1 MGDPNTDGQ
10 VHDFN
15 PGITQRGLFWTA
27 FAPHNSV
34 QVNLRAGTACLTV
47 RHMPMQDYFNF
58 ENAGVGGGAPPT
70 PAVVSFRVVWNAV
83 GHTMR
88 FDNATQKF
96 RGVFRNASAQME
108 WSARTGDFTFQSA
121 PLDESWTE
129 PAPPPLEGLAAQLGW
144 ERNGSFYRRD
154 EDDDEDDGR
163 SDD

>member
-1 MGDPNTDGQ
+1 MEDTQ
-10 VHDFN
+10 IHDFN
-15 PGITQRGLFWTA
+15 PGITPRGLFWTA

-47 RHMPMQDYFNF
+47 RHMPMQDYFDF
-58 ENAGVGGGAPPT
+58 KNAVVGGGAQPT

-83 GHTMR
+83 GNTMR

-108 WSARTGDFTFQSA
+108 WSARSADVELQSA
-121 PLDESWTE
+121 PLVESRTE
-129 PAPPPLEGLAAQLGW
+129 LAPPPLEGWAAQLGW
-144 ERNGSFYRRD
+144 ERNGTFYTRHD
-154 EDDDEDDGR
+154 EDDDDGR